1 MQIGFY
7 APLKSPDDPI
17 PSGDRTIA
25 MLMVDA
31 LTQGGHSPRIM
42 SALRALDISGD
53 PLRQENIRRQAEEEI
68 DRILKGFEAAQSEPI
83 DLWFTYHLFH
93 KAPDWIGPK
102 VCARLGIPYVV
113 AEASYAPRQKNG
125 PWDMG
130 LQQVGQALA
139 GASGV
144 ISLNPRDIP
153 CIQPFISENV
163 AQLSLRPFAHDTPQ
177 RNLSKQ
183 YCKDKLAKECGLDA
197 DVPWLLSVAMM
208 RPGDKQRSYEIL
220 AQSLE
225 LLPNQEWRLI
235 VIGDGEVKTNI
246 QQRFRSVSDR
256 VFFAGSLEPEK
267 VHAFLDASDL
277 FVWPA
282 INEAF
287 GMAVLEAQRHGVAVV
302 AGRTDGVATVVEQG
316 VTGTLVNPGDAA
328 LFAEAV
334 AGFLNAPARCQRF
347 GASARK
353 KFLALHNFHSA
364 SQQID
369 TFLRSLI

>member
-1 MQIGFY
+1 
-7 APLKSPDDPI
+7 
-17 PSGDRTIA
+17 
-25 MLMVDA
+25 
-31 LTQGGHSPRIM
+31 
-42 SALRALDISGD
+42 
-53 PLRQENIRRQAEEEI
+53 
-68 DRILKGFEAAQSEPI
+68 
-83 DLWFTYHLFH
+83 
-93 KAPDWIGPK
+93 
-102 VCARLGIPYVV
+102 
-113 AEASYAPRQKNG
+113 
-125 PWDMG
+125 MG

-139 GASGV
+139 CASGV

-153 CIQPFISENV
+153 CIQPLISENA

-208 RPGDKQRSYEIL
+208 RPGDKQHSYEVL

-287 GMAVLEAQRHGVAVV
+287 GLALLEAQRHGVAVV

-316 VTGTLVNPGDAA
+316 GPG
-328 LFAEAV
+328 
-334 AGFLNAPARCQRF
+334 
-347 GASARK
+347 
-353 KFLALHNFHSA
+353 
-364 SQQID
+364 
-369 TFLRSLI
+369 RS